1 MANHKKGR
9 TERYSAQL
17 RASQYKPDLDDDIFS
32 YQSANNPSLECPI
45 VLGSQHYYGP
55 GSAAS
60 SSSAA
65 NTLISMHNCS
75 QNSSTGALPEPSN
88 ISAGP
93 TPPQSTT
100 SAHTLSSAPTSVPT
114 NSSPSTSSSTPFSIF
129 PASVL
134 RKTQHSKSKSHSQAL
149 SGTGPR
155 VPGASGMAHHVKS
168 GSVAS
173 TRSKLIARVSRSSL
187 QLNLRT
193 SQPSLHPVL
202 LPSPVQSPG
211 GTWDGPNLTPS
222 PMFPIGGGGGMG
234 MMDAAFMREQ
244 QMQYSQ
250 GVGTIGAGGVPRYSK
265 EMRRNSVM
273 SYSLNRQDDGR
284 LQLEQERQYHRKRIL
299 WTWTRSKVVLLLANT
314 LLLGYSIAWT
324 LVMTMSWKG
333 AAWTKPFLD
342 SGIMMIANRKL
353 LLLMMAAAPFGI
365 FVALIGFVGLLSQ
378 NRKVL
383 SIYTILLWPLFGL
396 ITAVGYI
403 CYRRLHV
410 SLYQKLKFS
419 WINEYSRDDR
429 LVIQNALSCCGFRS
443 LGDYPSYDLHCF
455 PRAPLPAC
463 ENRFI
468 QYQQDL
474 LSTASSAAF
483 ILVPVQLV
491 VMVTALLCSNHVDHL
506 YRSAYPITPKLYTQ

>member
-1 MANHKKGR
+1 MASHKKDR
-9 TERYSAQL
+9 TERYSVQI
-17 RASQYKPDLDDDIFS
+17 RASQYDPDLDDDIFS
-32 YQSANNPSLECPI
+32 YQSTNNPPLERPM
-45 VLGSQHYYGP
+45 VLGSQYYYGP
-55 GSAAS
+55 GSAS
-60 SSSAA
+60 SNTSAA
-65 NTLISMHNCS
+65 NTLINVHSSS
-75 QNSSTGALPEPSN
+75 QTSSTGALPESN
-88 ISAGP
+88 ISAVP

-100 SAHTLSSAPTSVPT
+100 SAHVLSSAPTPVPT
-114 NSSPSTSSSTPFSIF
+114 NSSPSTSSTPFSIF
-129 PASVL
+129 PASIL

-155 VPGASGMAHHVKS
+155 VPGALGMAHHVKS
-168 GSVAS
+168 SSIAS

-193 SQPSLHPVL
+193 SQPSLNPVL
-202 LPSPVQSPG
+202 SPSPVQSPG

-222 PMFPIGGGGGMG
+222 PMFPKGGMG
-234 MMDAAFMREQ
+234 MMDAAFIKEQ

-265 EMRRNSVM
+265 EMHRNS
-273 SYSLNRQDDGR
+273 
-284 LQLEQERQYHRKRIL
+284 
-299 WTWTRSKVVLLLANT
+299 
-314 LLLGYSIAWT
+314 LLGYSIAWT
-324 LVMTMSWKG
+324 FVMTMSWKG

-342 SGIMMIANRKL
+342 SGIMMIANRHL
-353 LLLMMAAAPFGI
+353 LLLMMAAAPLGI
-365 FVALIGFVGLLSQ
+365 FVALIGFVGILSQ

-463 ENRFI
+463 ESRFI

-491 VMVTALLCSNHVDHL
+491 VMIIALLCSNHVDHL
-506 YRSAYPITPKLYTQ
+506 YRSAYPITPRLYIQ

>member
-1 MANHKKGR
+1 MANNKQGK
-9 TERYSAQL
+9 TERYSAQI
-17 RASQYKPDLDDDIFS
+17 RASQYDPDLNDDVFS
-32 YQSANNPSLECPI
+32 YQSTNNPPLERSM
-45 VLGSQHYYGP
+45 VLGSQYYHGP

-60 SSSAA
+60 SSSAT
-65 NTLISMHNCS
+65 NTLINLHTNS
-75 QNSSTGALPEPSN
+75 QNSSTGALPESLKTSVPS
-88 ISAGP
+88 
-93 TPPQSTT
+93 PPQSTT
-100 SAHTLSSAPTSVPT
+100 AHVLSAAPIPPNT
-114 NSSPSTSSSTPFSIF
+114 NNNTSSSSTTPFSIF
-129 PASVL
+129 PASIL
-134 RKTQHSKSKSHSQAL
+134 RKTQHSKSQSHSQAL
-149 SGTGPR
+149 SGTGPTGTG
-155 VPGASGMAHHVKS
+155 PGPRGPTGFAHHAKT

-202 LPSPVQSPG
+202 SPSPVQSPG

-222 PMFPIGGGGGMG
+222 PMFPSGV
-234 MMDAAFMREQ
+234 MDPVFMKEQ

-250 GVGTIGAGGVPRYSK
+250 GVGVIGGGGVPRYSK
-265 EMRRNSVM
+265 EMHRNSMM
-273 SYSLNRQDDGR
+273 SFILNRQDDGR
-284 LQLEQERQYHRKRIL
+284 LQLEQERQYQRKRIL
-299 WTWTRSKVVLLLANT
+299 KTWTRSKFVLLLANT
-314 LLLGYSIAWT
+314 LLLAYSIAWT
-324 LVMTMSWKG
+324 FVMTMSWKG
-333 AAWTKPFLD
+333 ATWTKPFLD

-365 FVALIGFVGLLSQ
+365 FVSLIGYIGILSQ

-383 SIYTILLWPLFGL
+383 SIYTILLWPLFAL
-396 ITAVGYI
+396 ITSVGYI

-410 SLYQKLKFS
+410 SLYQKFKFS

-455 PRAPLPAC
+455 PRAPVPSC
-463 ENRFI
+463 ENRLI

-483 ILVPVQLV
+483 TLLPVQLLIMV
-491 VMVTALLCSNHVDHL
+491 VALLCSNHVDRL